1 MSAESDG
8 AEARPAS
15 TTDQPTGNVG
25 SETAKSYFD
34 VRLKPQLAWYETR
47 SRTAKRWNVGLV
59 TTQLLT
65 TSSIPVANALVGTS
79 AVSTAFAALAA
90 IATGFLQLGKFHEN
104 WVRYRSTVG
113 ALQAIKLRYELGLP
127 PFDGEDR
134 HARLIEE
141 AEKAI
146 LQEGAQWSA
155 EIAGQA
161 GDKAARTQQPVR

>member
-1 MSAESDG
+1 MECRARHDATSD
-8 AEARPAS
+8 
-15 TTDQPTGNVG
+15 DI
-25 SETAKSYFD
+25 FD
-34 VRLKPQLAWYETR
+34 SGRECAGEHV
-47 SRTAKRWNVGLV
+47 SRIDG
-59 TTQLLT
+59 
-65 TSSIPVANALVGTS
+65 
-79 AVSTAFAALAA
+79 FAALAA

-127 PFDGEDR
+127 PFDGDDR